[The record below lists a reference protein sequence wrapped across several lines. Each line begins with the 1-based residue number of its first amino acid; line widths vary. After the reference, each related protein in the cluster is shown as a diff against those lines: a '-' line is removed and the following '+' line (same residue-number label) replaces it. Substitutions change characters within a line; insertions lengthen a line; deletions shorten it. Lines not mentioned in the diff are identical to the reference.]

1 MLSKKNAPAAG
12 NVEESK
18 GGAAAAGG
26 EDVAALRAQITQLQ
40 SELQAARSAAGGEQ
54 PVENHSTTPILGYWK
69 IRGLAAQIRYMFYYL

>member
-26 EDVAALRAQITQLQ
+26 EDVAALRA
-40 SELQAARSAAGGEQ
+40 
-54 PVENHSTTPILGYWK
+54 
-69 IRGLAAQIRYMFYYL
+69 